1 MRAEE
6 ERRTASTSRQPCR
19 ADRAASIAILAAA
32 VAGSALLASGCG
44 GSSSSGVP
52 HVGSTTSAGSKAPS
66 GDSFSKC
73 MRSHGVPLFPDPN
86 SKGQISPG
94 AGVDVNSPLFRAAQ
108 NACRSLLP
116 KGGSFNAGGAHVSPQ
131 QVTQLLKYAHCMRSH
146 GLPKFPDP
154 GSHGVALEP
163 DQVDPNSSQFK
174 SADRACRAL
183 LPKLPRG
190 GTHTA
195 SGGGK

>member
-116 KGGSFNAGGAHVSPQ
+116 KGGSFTAGGTHLGAQ
-131 QVTQLLKYAHCMRSH
+131 QLTQMLRYARCMRSR

-154 GSHGVALEP
+154 TGHGLALEP
-163 DQVDPNSSQFK
+163 NQVDLDSPQFK
-174 SADRACRAL
+174 SADRACRSL
-183 LPKLPRG
+183 LPKFPAG
-190 GTHTA
+190 ATHTA
-195 SGGGK
+195 GGSMK